1 MAVNVKELKDDSIIT
16 VQVNKTYYLMTKAS
30 LAYLFKINMDKKEE
44 AENLEEIKS
53 KEYGDMSDFQRI
65 FYTLSLLL
73 AEIERCGKQQ
83 EKTIDTEVLVPGDE
97 GYISPIAD

>member
-1 MAVNVKELKDDSIIT
+1 MPVKVSELKDDAIVDI
-16 VQVNKTYYLMTKAS
+16 QVNKNYYLMTKAS
-30 LAYLFKINMDKKEE
+30 LAYLFKLNMDKKEE

-53 KEYGDMSDFQRI
+53 KEYNDMSDFQRS

-73 AEIERCGKQQ
+73 AEIERCSKQQ

-97 GYISPIAD
+97 GYVAPIQD